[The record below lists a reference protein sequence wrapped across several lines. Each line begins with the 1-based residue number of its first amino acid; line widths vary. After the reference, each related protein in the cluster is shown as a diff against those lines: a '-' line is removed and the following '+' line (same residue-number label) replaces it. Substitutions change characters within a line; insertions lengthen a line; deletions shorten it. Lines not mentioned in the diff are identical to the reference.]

1 MEEKL
6 WNKDFICG
14 FISLFFISCIMYMLN
29 TTIAE
34 LAVALGAT
42 AVVAGL
48 VTGIY
53 TIGGL
58 ISRFFGG
65 GIMNK
70 AGWKKVTLIFG
81 ALQIVAIALYFTV
94 TDPTWLLV
102 VRFIHGLAF
111 GTTAS
116 GIITIASSTVPD
128 SQHGV
133 GMGALMVATT
143 IATGFGPYIGGAV
156 LGAWGA
162 TGCYITATLMAV
174 FVFVFLLFTSVK
186 RDPARM
192 SADERAKL
200 AEKPETSGK
209 GIWQFLEKKAIPISI
224 CNFMFALSYAGVAS
238 FIRLYANENELMWFI
253 GTFFIIQ
260 AVTQLICQPL
270 FGKVQD
276 ATGGDNLVMFLGM
289 IVQVVGV
296 ISLFFAPGIP
306 SLVLAAIGTAMG
318 YNTLKSVTQA
328 IATRGIDKSRQSQ
341 AVSTFW
347 VFTDLGMGIGPA
359 LLGYAVG
366 LGGYKYV
373 FLVSAIITAVAIPVY
388 YAAWGHK
395 QGKAGANLAGTAQG

>member
-1 MEEKL
+1 MEKRL
-6 WNKDFICG
+6 WNKDFTCG
-14 FISLFFISCIMYMLN
+14 FVALFFISCIMYMLN

-58 ISRFFGG
+58 ISRFIGG
-65 GIMNK
+65 GLMNK
-70 AGWKKVTLIFG
+70 EGWKRITLIF
-81 ALQIVAIALYFTV
+81 AVLQIVAIALYFTV
-94 TDPTWLLV
+94 TDPNWLLA

-111 GTTAS
+111 GATAS

-128 SQHGV
+128 NKHGV
-133 GMGALMVATT
+133 GMGSLMVATT
-143 IATGFGPYIGGAV
+143 IATGVGPYVGGAV
-156 LGAWGA
+156 LDAWGS
-162 TGCYITATLMAV
+162 TGCYVTATLMAC
-174 FVFVFLLFTSVK
+174 FIFVFLALTKVEK
-186 RDPARM
+186 DPIKM
-192 SADERAKL
+192 SEEQRAEINK
-200 AEKPETSGK
+200 KPEASGK

-224 CNFMFALSYAGVAS
+224 CNLMFALSYAGVAS
-238 FIRLYANENELMWFI
+238 FIRLYAKEIDLLWFI

-276 ATGGDNLVMFLGM
+276 KTGGDNVVMTLGM
-289 IVQVVGV
+289 VVQVIGV
-296 ISLFFAPGIP
+296 IMLFFYPSVV
-306 SLVLAAIGTAMG
+306 SLVCAAIGTAMG

-328 IATRGIDKSRQSQ
+328 IATRGIDKIRQSQ

-359 LLGYAVG
+359 LLGFATG
-366 LGGYKYV
+366 FGGYSYV
-373 FLVSAIITAVAIPVY
+373 FLVSSIITAIAIPVY
-388 YAAWGHK
+388 YFTWGYK
-395 QGKAGANLAGTAQG
+395 KGKATKKTEPVKQQ